1 MPKNPVVHFDI
12 GCKDRDKTNEFY
24 TQLFDW
30 QTQEYGPFSRSINTG
45 SDQGIGGYM
54 TALGHEPHNYV
65 MVYVEVE
72 EIAPYLEKAVELGGK
87 VLVPENEVPGKGSF
101 AWINDI
107 DGNIIGLWK
116 PKSE

>member
-1 MPKNPVVHFDI
+1 MPNAVVHFDI
-12 GCKDRDKTNEFY
+12 GCRDRDKTNEFY

-30 QTQEYGPFSRSINTG
+30 STEDYGPMSKSINTK
-45 SDQGIGGYM
+45 SQEGIRGYM

-65 MVYVEVE
+65 MVYVEVDD
-72 EIAPYLEKAVELGGK
+72 IGQYLKKVEELGGK
-87 VLVPENEVPGKGSF
+87 VMIPETEVPGGGRF

-116 PKSE
+116 GD